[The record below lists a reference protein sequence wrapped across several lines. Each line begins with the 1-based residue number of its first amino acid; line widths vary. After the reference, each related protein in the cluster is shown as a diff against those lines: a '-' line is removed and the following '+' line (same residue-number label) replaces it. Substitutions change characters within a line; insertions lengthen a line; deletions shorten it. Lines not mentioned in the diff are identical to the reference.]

1 MKKKVGYERSEN
13 RKTGKAADQLF
24 GLPEKG
30 EKILIE
36 AFDVDYMLV
45 AELVKEVYRVGGY
58 PFVEMVNNRVQ
69 REILMGAGEEE
80 CKLRAKYAAYRMND
94 MDAYIGLRGG
104 ENTSELSDIPAE
116 ARRMD
121 AQYYSHPVH
130 HEIRVKKT
138 KWVVLRYPNPSM
150 AQLADMS
157 TEAFENF
164 YFDVCTLDY
173 SKMNRAMDALSALMN
188 RTDKVRLVA
197 PGTDLTFSI
206 KGIGSTKCAGNMN
219 IPDGEVYSAPVRDSV
234 NGVITYNAPSI
245 TGGVKYENVRLTFKD
260 GKIVEATGNYPDKIN
275 AIFDTDEGARYVG
288 EFAIGVNPYIT
299 QPMGDILFDE
309 KIAGSIHFTPGAC
322 YDDCYNGNVSA
333 IHWDLV
339 LIMTPEYGGGEI
351 WFDDVL
357 IRRDGLFVIDELKG
371 LNPENL
377 K

>member
-1 MKKKVGYERSEN
+1 MKDPRIEKLAKLLINYSVSL
-13 RKTGKAADQLF
+13 K
-24 GLPEKG
+24 KG

-173 SKMNRAMDALSALMN
+173 SKMNRAMNALSALMN

>member
-1 MKKKVGYERSEN
+1 MKDPRIEKLAKLLINYSVSL
-13 RKTGKAADQLF
+13 K
-24 GLPEKG
+24 KG

-245 TGGVKYENVRLTFKD
+245 TAASSTKTSALRSKTERSWRRRAIIRIRSTRFSIRTRARATSGNSPSASTPISRSRWGIYSSTRRSPAPFISRRARATTTVITATFPPS
-260 GKIVEATGNYPDKIN
+260 TG
-275 AIFDTDEGARYVG
+275 
-288 EFAIGVNPYIT
+288 
-299 QPMGDILFDE
+299 
-309 KIAGSIHFTPGAC
+309 
-322 YDDCYNGNVSA
+322 
-333 IHWDLV
+333 
-339 LIMTPEYGGGEI
+339 I
-351 WFDDVL
+351 WFSS
-357 IRRDGLFVIDELKG
+357 
-371 LNPENL
+371 
-377 K
+377 

>member
-1 MKKKVGYERSEN
+1 MKDPRIEKLAKLLINYSVSL
-13 RKTGKAADQLF
+13 K
-24 GLPEKG
+24 KG

-94 MDAYIGLRGG
+94 MDAYIG
-104 ENTSELSDIPAE
+104 ELSDIPAE

-206 KGIGSTKCAGNMN
+206 KGIGGQYEYSGRGSVFRSGERFGQRRHHVQRAVDHGRRQVRKRPPYVQRRKDRGG
-219 IPDGEVYSAPVRDSV
+219 DGQLS
-234 NGVITYNAPSI
+234 G
-245 TGGVKYENVRLTFKD
+245 
-260 GKIVEATGNYPDKIN
+260 
-275 AIFDTDEGARYVG
+275 
-288 EFAIGVNPYIT
+288 
-299 QPMGDILFDE
+299 
-309 KIAGSIHFTPGAC
+309 
-322 YDDCYNGNVSA
+322 
-333 IHWDLV
+333 
-339 LIMTPEYGGGEI
+339 
-351 WFDDVL
+351 
-357 IRRDGLFVIDELKG
+357 
-371 LNPENL
+371 
-377 K
+377 

>member
-1 MKKKVGYERSEN
+1 MKDPRIERLAKLLVNYSVKV
-13 RKTGKAADQLF
+13 Q
-24 GLPEKG
+24 KG
-30 EKILIE
+30 EKVLIE
-36 AFDVDYMLV
+36 AFDIDYMLV
-45 AELVKEVYRVGGY
+45 TELVKEVYRVGGY

-69 REILMGAGEEE
+69 REILMGAGEEA

-94 MDAYIGLRGG
+94 MDAYIGVRGG
-104 ENTSELSDIPAE
+104 ENTSELSDVPAFN
-116 ARRMD
+116 RQMD

-173 SKMNRAMDALSALMN
+173 SKMDRAMDALASLMN
-188 RTDKVRLVA
+188 RTDRVRLVA
-197 PGTDLTFSI
+197 PGTDLSFSI
-206 KGIGSTKCAGNMN
+206 KGIGSQKCAGTMN

-245 TGGVKYENVRLTFKD
+245 TGGVKYENVKLTFKD
-260 GKIVEATGNYPDKIN
+260 GKIVDATGNYPDKIN
-275 AIFDTDEGARYVG
+275 DIFNTDEGARYVG
-288 EFAIGVNPYIT
+288 EFAIGVNPFIN

-357 IRRDGLFVIDELKG
+357 IRKDGLFVIDELKG